1 MVHEATGLWHGA
13 GFSVS
18 RWLMII
24 IHGYRAT
31 TLLLSILLNVLV
43 RTAGEY
49 RYDTVL
55 GFLATFVSLSTTS
68 RPPLSLSL
76 SSVCVSLDGT
86 VSSFCPRRRIHS
98 ALHSARNR
106 RFAEVKVIQGLSH
119 TYYHYHRHHHHHVRS
134 RPSWLE
140 FSFEMPTI
148 ITFIDPP
155 IPSQARTIA
164 AISLYH
170 RANNIPVRF
179 DLDQS

>member
-76 SSVCVSLDGT
+76 SRVFAFRSMEL
-86 VSSFCPRRRIHS
+86 F
-98 ALHSARNR
+98 R
-106 RFAEVKVIQGLSH
+106 RFAHGGESIPRYTALVIVALP
-119 TYYHYHRHHHHHVRS
+119 RS
-134 RPSWLE
+134 K
-140 FSFEMPTI
+140 
-148 ITFIDPP
+148 
-155 IPSQARTIA
+155 
-164 AISLYH
+164 
-170 RANNIPVRF
+170 
-179 DLDQS
+179 